1 MTKMEKIDIAVLYVE
16 DDKSARYGMG
26 ELLRRRVRT
35 LLEAENGAQ
44 GLELFREHRPEVV
57 VTDINMPVMGG
68 LAMTREIK
76 ALDRRAQVIVTTAY
90 SDTSD
95 LMQAIEVGVD
105 AYVVKPVDQQ
115 KLVEALE
122 KCVRVT
128 FLEREIKRQEA
139 EREKLIGDLQS
150 ALDRVKKLN
159 GLLPICACCKKIR
172 DDQGYWIQLESYI
185 QEHSQAEFTHSYC
198 PDCVRKLVQAPENE
212 S

>member
-1 MTKMEKIDIAVLYVE
+1 MEKIDIAVLYVE

-139 EREKLIGDLQS
+139 EREKLIEDLQS